1 VIISASYRTDIPA
14 FYSNWFMCRLKAGF
28 CGVVNPYNA
37 SVRRVSLAPDDVDGI
52 VLWTKNLEPMLDR
65 LPTLVQMGHIFTVQ
79 YSLTGYPRELE
90 LSVTGAEKAVGHIK
104 LVSERF
110 GPRSVVWRYDPVLIT
125 DITPVDWHF
134 GNFAFLASSLRG
146 VVDEVVVSFAHFY
159 QKTTRNLDASAR
171 TNGFR
176 FRDPPD
182 EEKRAVLSRLSE
194 IARSEDIR
202 LTVCAQPALIPPGAD
217 ASRCV
222 DLGRL
227 SDLRGRI
234 VRGHA
239 SRNRPGCDCA
249 QSIDIGDYDT
259 CPHGC
264 VYCYA
269 VQHRALARQRH
280 REHDPDG
287 EFLAASGRALPAFIG
302 GAEQLKLF

>member
-14 FYSNWFMCRLKAGF
+14 FYGDWLMRRLKAGY

-52 VLWTKNLEPMLDR
+52 VLWTKNLAPMLDK
-65 LPTLVQMGHIFTVQ
+65 LPTLIPMGHVFCVQ
-79 YSLTGYPRELE
+79 YSVTRYPRELE
-90 LSVTGAEKAVGHIK
+90 LSVTGAEKAVGHIR
-104 LVSERF
+104 LLSERF
-110 GPRSVVWRYDPVLIT
+110 GRRSVVWRYDPILIT
-125 DITPVDWHF
+125 DLTPVDWHV
-134 GNFAFLASSLRG
+134 GNFASLASSLRG
-146 VVDEVVVSFAHFY
+146 VVDEVVVSFAHLY
-159 QKTTRNLDASAR
+159 QKTTRNLDASGR

-182 EEKRAVLSRLSE
+182 EEKRAVLSRLFE
-194 IARSEDIR
+194 IAWSEDIR
-202 LTVCAQPALIPPGAD
+202 LTVCAQPALIPPGAK

-222 DLGRL
+222 DLDRL

-234 VRGHA
+234 VRGRA

-280 REHDPDG
+280 REHDPHG
-287 EFLAASGRALPAFIG
+287 EFLVESGRVLPAPVE
-302 GAEQLKLF
+302 GAEQVKLF

>member
-1 VIISASYRTDIPA
+1 MIISASYRTDIPA
-14 FYSNWFMCRLKAGF
+14 FYGDWLLRRLAAGY

-37 SVRRVSLAPDDVDGI
+37 SVRRVSLAPDDVDGF
-52 VLWTKNLEPMLDR
+52 VLWTKNLAPMLDR
-65 LPTLVQMGHIFTVQ
+65 LPTIIQMGHVFTVQ
-79 YSLTGYPRELE
+79 YSVTGYPRELE

-110 GPRSVVWRYDPVLIT
+110 GRRSVVWRYDPILIT
-125 DITPVDWHF
+125 DLTPVDWHVE
-134 GNFAFLASSLRG
+134 NFASLAAALRG

-159 QKTTRNLDASAR
+159 QKTKRNLDASAR

-182 EEKRAVLSRLSE
+182 EEKRAVLSRLFE
-194 IARSEDIR
+194 IAESEDIR
-202 LTVCAQPALIPPGAD
+202 LTVCAQPALIPPGAE

-222 DLGRL
+222 DLDRL

-234 VRGHA
+234 VRDRA
-239 SRNRPGCDCA
+239 SGNRPGCDCA

-269 VQHRALARQRH
+269 VRHRALARRHH

-287 EFLAASGRALPAFIG
+287 EFLVTSGRVLPAPG
-302 GAEQLKLF
+302 EGAEQLKLF